1 MVVDVDIIFVF
12 DKSLRDLDDDVIGIH
27 DELASEENQQMKN
40 NCSEGHSR

>member
-27 DELASEENQQMKN
+27 DELAAEENQQMEN